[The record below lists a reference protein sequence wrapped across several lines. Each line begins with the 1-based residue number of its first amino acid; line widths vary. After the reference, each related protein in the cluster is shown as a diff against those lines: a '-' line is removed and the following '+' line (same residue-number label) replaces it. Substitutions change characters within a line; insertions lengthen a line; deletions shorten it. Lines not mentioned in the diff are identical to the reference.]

1 MIRHPPKSTRTYTL
15 FPYTTPFRSGT
26 GTGFATHAF
35 DWIRRN
41 IPQGMNAQLFDVTSA
56 NAVLSLMGP
65 KARDILQA
73 VTRDDVS
80 NEAFRFGTAR
90 RIGIAGCPVL
100 ALRVTYV
107 GELGWELHLPTEY
120 AVNVYEALMQA
131 GAPHGLV
138 NAGYRAIET
147 LRLEKGYRAWSS
159 DIGPDHTPVEAGLAW
174 AVKLKKNIDFKGR
187 AAIEAQVAGGV
198 KKRLARSEEHV

>member
-1 MIRHPPKSTRTYTL
+1 MFALVTGVQTCALPIST
-15 FPYTTPFRSGT
+15 
-26 GTGFATHAF
+26 HDF

-90 RIGIAGCPVL
+90 RIGTAGCPVL
-100 ALRVTYV
+100 ALRVPHV
-107 GELGWELHLPTEY
+107 GKPGWEVPLHTDERKRTAKGKRGEY
-120 AVNVYEALMQA
+120 
-131 GAPHGLV
+131 
-138 NAGYRAIET
+138 
-147 LRLEKGYRAWSS
+147 
-159 DIGPDHTPVEAGLAW
+159 
-174 AVKLKKNIDFKGR
+174 
-187 AAIEAQVAGGV
+187 QVALRRGRLIQTNI
-198 KKRLARSEEHV
+198 KKTNQQ